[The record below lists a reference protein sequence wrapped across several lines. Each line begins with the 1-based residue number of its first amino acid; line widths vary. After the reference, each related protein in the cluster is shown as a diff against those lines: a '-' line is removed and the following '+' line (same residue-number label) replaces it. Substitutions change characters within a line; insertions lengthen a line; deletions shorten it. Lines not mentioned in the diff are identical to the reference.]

1 MMLCSHCNKTLND
14 NLKFCTAC
22 GRPVYADLKEKFGF
36 GRFVYLSIYAF
47 LLLACSISVLCI
59 PGYKISLFLYVL
71 QIFLL
76 IYLLKTCCQ
85 LFSTWQD
92 KKRKYFLLVQRN
104 RIKFCAYSFEKFMKA
119 PCGRLLT
126 RVVLKDIRQSGRY
139 AYLKKRYCS
148 SFWSQFS
155 FFFKTKTTITIYKKL
170 LVSG

>member
-1 MMLCSHCNKTLND
+1 MTTWSFAPLVEGLFMQTWKKSLASDVLFIWTYMHFFCLLVQFLFFVFLAIRYRYSCTFF
-14 NLKFCTAC
+14 KF
-22 GRPVYADLKEKFGF
+22 F
-36 GRFVYLSIYAF
+36 LS
-47 LLLACSISVLCI
+47 
-59 PGYKISLFLYVL
+59 
-71 QIFLL
+71 

-155 FFFKTKTTITIYKKL
+155 FFFKTKTTIKIYKKYY
-170 LVSG
+170 